1 MKKLSTPTKEFRY
14 AFPVMRI
21 DYTKRLIDANLTAMP
36 LLGEWNCRKGSIV
49 PSQIFSTYSEI
60 ENSFN
65 DKTPTTCKVSFG
77 DLQIWFD
84 IVPFHE
90 AGYIGLY
97 GYHIESMVPE
107 TKPEK
112 LRMAS

>member
-1 MKKLSTPTKEFRY
+1 MKKISRTHNELRN
-14 AFPVMRI
+14 AFPVLRI
-21 DYTKRLIDANLTAMP
+21 DYNKRLIDANLTAMP
-36 LLGEWNCRKGSIV
+36 LLGDWNCSKGSKV

-84 IVPFHE
+84 IVPFPE

-97 GYHIESMVPE
+97 GYHIESMVPD
-107 TKPEK
+107 TMPDK
-112 LRMAS
+112 LRIAS

>member
-1 MKKLSTPTKEFRY
+1 MKKISTTNNEFRD
-14 AFPVMRI
+14 AFPVMRM
-21 DYTKRLIDANLTAMP
+21 DYNKRLIDANLTAMP
-36 LLGEWNCRKGSIV
+36 LLGDWNCRKGSKI
-49 PSQIFSTYSEI
+49 PTQIFNTYNEI

-65 DKTPTTCKVSFG
+65 DKTPSTCKVSFG

-84 IVPFHE
+84 IVPFPE
-90 AGYIGLY
+90 AGYIGMY
-97 GYHIESMVPE
+97 GYHIESMVPD